1 MKYACDHCESRSD
14 ILVVLNECCRVIR
27 VAGKNVS
34 YGADVPSF
42 NAPDGFYCSSCR
54 HPLLD
59 DNGTVMSD
67 VFKLV
72 RLLHVQG
79 EKHAES
85 DKN

>member
-1 MKYACDHCESRSD
+1 MKYACDHCDTHSD
-14 ILVVLNECCRVIR
+14 ILAVMNNCCRIIR

-42 NAPDGFYCSSCR
+42 NAPDGFYCGNCR

-59 DNGTVMSD
+59 NNGTVMSD

-79 EKHAES
+79 AKSAQS
-85 DKN
+85 AKG